1 MKKIDATPHYV
12 RNEMNGERHD
22 ASTLA
27 QAREIA
33 RGLRAEGCAHLFIAR
48 PTGRIVA
55 AWDVDETGKHARTI

>member
-12 RNEMNGERHD
+12 RNETTGERHD
-22 ASTLA
+22 AATLA

-33 RGLRAEGCAHLFIAR
+33 RRLRAEGCARLFIAR

-55 AWDVDETGKHARTI
+55 AWDRAEDGRWQRTI